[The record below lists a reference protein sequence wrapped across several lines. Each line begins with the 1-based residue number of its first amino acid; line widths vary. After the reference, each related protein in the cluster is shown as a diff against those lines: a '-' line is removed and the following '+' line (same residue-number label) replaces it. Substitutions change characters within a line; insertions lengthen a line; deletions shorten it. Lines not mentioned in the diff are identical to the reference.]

1 MESRSARRLLSTGN
15 SPQSANAGEA
25 SPSVATA
32 DCLFSIEALIGAP
45 RRRDGD
51 QWQAWF
57 GRWALSEFSPL
68 GLRRVKA
75 TRRAI
80 GHQLGQEAGMTLQE
94 ARGILGAVRRHE
106 VKRLATQ
113 LASLQSQTVIEKR
126 RLAAARLILRH
137 K

>member
-1 MESRSARRLLSTGN
+1 
-15 SPQSANAGEA
+15 
-25 SPSVATA
+25 
-32 DCLFSIEALIGAP
+32 
-45 RRRDGD
+45 
-51 QWQAWF
+51 
-57 GRWALSEFSPL
+57 
-68 GLRRVKA
+68 
-75 TRRAI
+75 
-80 GHQLGQEAGMTLQE
+80 MTLQE